1 MIDKKTTIAV
11 FDLDGTITNKD
22 TFLEFIKYYR
32 GSIKFYTGLLVLF
45 PFVILFY
52 LKLYSNNRLKECF
65 FYYFFKGKPAIEI
78 DKKGDKFSTEILPL
92 LSRKPAIDILEWHQN
107 KNHDILIL
115 SASSDIWLKKWCM
128 SKNYK
133 LICTSFKKNKNSYTG
148 KIDGENCFGTR
159 KRELLFDFLNK
170 NNYSF
175 SYGYGDSKSDKYFLE
190 LVDRPYLMKLNKKNV
205 KIFWNE

>member
-1 MIDKKTTIAV
+1 MKKQYKIAV

-22 TFLEFIKYYR
+22 TFLEFIKYYK
-32 GSIKFYTGLLVLF
+32 GSINFYLGLLVLS
-45 PFVILFY
+45 PFIILFY
-52 LKLYSNNRLKECF
+52 LKLYSNNKLKECF
-65 FYYFFKGKPAIEI
+65 FSYYFKGESAIEI
-78 DKKGDKFSTEILPL
+78 AKKGEVFSLEVLPL
-92 LSRKPAIDILEWHQN
+92 LCRKSAIDILEWHQN
-107 KNHDILIL
+107 RNHDILIL

-148 KIDGENCFGTR
+148 KIDGENCFGIR
-159 KRELLFDFLNK
+159 KKELLLDFIKK

-190 LVDRPYLMKLNKKNV
+190 LVNRPYLMKLNKKNV
-205 KIFWNE
+205 KKFWIE